1 MRAERERNKN
11 CASTGTPLH
20 NSLPPFGT
28 VIPKP
33 PLRRATILPISGK
46 SDECQTSHRPTRK
59 SKSSQLDLYKIK
71 NGKLCQFTQCCVS
84 RSDTN
89 SFAPR
94 CEDSIAFTSA
104 APIDKSGLS
113 NPPLS
118 QISACITLVSP
129 VIHYAEFSPVI
140 TVPAFSD
147 SHWHEYLDRRLAVHS
162 RWGE

>member
-84 RSDTN
+84 RSDSI
-89 SFAPR
+89 SFAPF
-94 CEDSIAFTSA
+94 CENRIVSTQHIARL
-104 APIDKSGLS
+104 LS
-113 NPPLS
+113 VKTESFPLS
-118 QISACITLVSP
+118 THSALRQLLWAP
-129 VIHYAEFSPVI
+129 PDF
-140 TVPAFSD
+140 
-147 SHWHEYLDRRLAVHS
+147 L
-162 RWGE
+162 